1 VVAVLPGLPVT
12 EAEIPPGL
20 FPPGVPF
27 GNPFRGNRPELDP
40 VPTGVA
46 AGPDGNLYVAN
57 LSGFP
62 YVAGKAKV
70 LRVTPGG
77 AVSEAATGL
86 TMAVSVAFGP
96 DGRPY
101 VSQIATGFQLTGPD
115 APPTISPGAVVRVLA
130 DGTRQVV
137 AGNLNAP
144 SGIAF
149 DKAGNLYVA
158 VNAAFGPP
166 DQGQVLR
173 CAGIAAPAMPGLP
186 STGAGWGVGTSRSPV
201 VPLALAGV
209 AFACGA
215 GLFAARRRS
224 PGR

>member
-1 VVAVLPGLPVT
+1 
-12 EAEIPPGL
+12 
-20 FPPGVPF
+20 
-27 GNPFRGNRPELDP
+27 
-40 VPTGVA
+40 VA

-77 AVSEAATGL
+77 AVSDAATGL

-96 DGRPY
+96 DGRLY

-115 APPTISPGAVVRVLA
+115 APPTISPGAVVRVLP

-173 CAGIAAPAMPGLP
+173 CAGIAAAPQPPMPGLP
-186 STGAGWGVGTSRSPV
+186 NTGAGGNRSPTA
-201 VPLALAGV
+201 PLVLFGV
-209 AFACGA
+209 AAAFGA
-215 GLFAARRRS
+215 VLVAVRRRHVR
-224 PGR
+224 P